1 MSILRLKNNQ
11 SKELRVIPYKHLSY
25 DQTLIS
31 SLRKSSTFKVIPLP
45 HNLFP
50 NFIKFFH
57 FSFSVSP
64 STIFKI
70 IKTFLL
76 INP

>member
-45 HNLFP
+45 P
-50 NFIKFFH
+50 
-57 FSFSVSP
+57 
-64 STIFKI
+64 
-70 IKTFLL
+70 
-76 INP
+76 